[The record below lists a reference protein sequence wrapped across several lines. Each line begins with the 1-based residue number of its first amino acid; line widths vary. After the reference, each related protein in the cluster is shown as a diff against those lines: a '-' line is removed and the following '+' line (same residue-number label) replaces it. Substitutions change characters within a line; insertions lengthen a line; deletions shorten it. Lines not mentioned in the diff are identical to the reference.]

1 MKRDESNFYAPLRH
15 RPATPS
21 PEDAMRWPYGILL
34 LVLLF
39 VALGAA
45 AAFTFAHWPAIEAA
59 ARRFFNF

>member
-1 MKRDESNFYAPLRH
+1 MKRDESNLYAPLRH

-21 PEDAMRWPYGILL
+21 PEDAMRWPYAILL

-45 AAFTFAHWPAIEAA
+45 AAFIFANWPAIKAA
-59 ARRFFNF
+59 APGFFTF